1 MTTREEYDELLKK
14 YPDLTAI
21 GFLGKV
27 DPYTGISHEGLYNAT
42 RDELRQSYD
51 QFQACIDWIEH
62 HPKYPRYY
70 ADLQWVDE
78 VQKWLADLGKPMHIG
93 VGAVV
98 LAADY
103 MGFYIRRF
111 RNKLYC
117 AIGRKRPGKRL

>member
-1 MTTREEYDELLKK
+1 MKKDEFLEILEK

-27 DPYTGISHEGLYNAT
+27 NPYTRISHEELYITT
-42 RDELRQSYD
+42 REELRQSYD
-51 QFQACIDWIEH
+51 EFQACVDWIEH

-70 ADLQWVDE
+70 ADLQWADE
-78 VQKWLADLGKPMHIG
+78 VQKWLADRGRPMHIR

-103 MGFYIRRF
+103 KGFFIKRHQ
-111 RNKLYC
+111 NKLYC
-117 AIGRKRPGKRL
+117 TIGRKKPGRR